1 MIPCK
6 RPRVTVDQRVDRDA
20 FDVNCRVP
28 GCDFT
33 YPRDKTFV
41 ALKSDAESTAARHR
55 QEHRVAVPRIETKVL
70 DSGRE
75 AEQCQHC
82 GWVTTS
88 HTKTDRRAQVDYHLS
103 SHHGLVS
110 C

>member
-6 RPRVTVDQRVDRDA
+6 RPRVTVDTRLERDA

-28 GCDFT
+28 GCTFT
-33 YPRDKTFV
+33 YPSDKQYV
-41 ALKSDAESTAARHR
+41 ALKSDADATAARHR
-55 QEHRVAVPRIETKVL
+55 QEHRAAVPRIETEVI
-70 DSGRE
+70 DGRE
-75 AEQCQHC
+75 AERCQRC

-88 HTKTDRRAQVDYHLS
+88 HTKTDRRGQVEYHLAA
-103 SHHGLVS
+103 HHGLVT